1 MAMQADGTAGLG
13 ASGRLRSLIRHGVTL
28 TLVTVASF
36 TAITVLTGLGW
47 GWTSNLSVPASLRS
61 LIAPP
66 TFVGASIEWFMN
78 LAGMPLATAAAAVPI
93 AQSIGL
99 LVGLVSITVI
109 IWRVGPRKPVLAA
122 AGSLL
127 VLVASGPV
135 IHPWY
140 LLWGGVLL
148 GAVRLSERAIRA
160 VIFVT
165 LFFVTYGAVDA
176 ALSNG
181 TWALGVSAAIWMI
194 GRFVVARRRTAEALP
209 DQAPQPVGAAAA

>member
-1 MAMQADGTAGLG
+1 MAL
-13 ASGRLRSLIRHGVTL
+13 SL
-28 TLVTVASF
+28 TLVTIAAF
-36 TAITVLTGLGW
+36 ATITAFTGLGW

-78 LAGMPLATAAAAVPI
+78 LAGMPLATAAVAVPI

-99 LVGLVSITVI
+99 LLGLVSIAVI
-109 IWRVGPRKPVLAA
+109 VWRVGPRKPVLAA
-122 AGSLL
+122 AGALL
-127 VLVASGPV
+127 ALVASGPV

-160 VIFVT
+160 VVFVT

-176 ALSNG
+176 TLSNG

-194 GRFVVARRRTAEALP
+194 GRFIVSRRRPVDAAPEPTRQALTAAT
-209 DQAPQPVGAAAA
+209 G

>member
-1 MAMQADGTAGLG
+1 M
-13 ASGRLRSLIRHGVTL
+13 SL
-28 TLVTVASF
+28 TLVTIAAF
-36 TAITVLTGLGW
+36 ATITAFTGLGW

-78 LAGMPLATAAAAVPI
+78 LAGMPLATAAVAVPI

-99 LVGLVSITVI
+99 LLGLVSIVVI
-109 IWRVGPRKPVLAA
+109 VWRVAPRKPVLAA
-122 AGSLL
+122 AGALL
-127 VLVASGPV
+127 ALVASGPV

-160 VIFVT
+160 VVFVT

-176 ALSNG
+176 TLSNG
-181 TWALGVSAAIWMI
+181 TWALGLSAALGMV
-194 GRFVVARRRTAEALP
+194 GRFIVSRSRPVDAAPEPTRQAVTAAT
-209 DQAPQPVGAAAA
+209 G